1 MSVRLS
7 RFPLLV
13 ALLLLGLAA
22 PARADDDFSWPVAY
36 TAQKHN
42 PADALADV
50 AIEEPAY
57 DPATKCSKRTK
68 PGMTALVS
76 WLERNA
82 DGVFWGSYR
91 CEKWGPHSA
100 SLHAEN
106 RAVDWALDVDVPAQ
120 RREAERLIALL
131 LAPDRVG
138 APQALARRMGVEEII
153 WDCGYWGAGMSQFR
167 PYSACLSKRG
177 KLRRKVDKTIAH
189 RNHLHIG
196 MTKAGAAKKTSFWTR
211 RAAS

>member
-7 RFPLLV
+7 RFSPLV
-13 ALLLLGLAA
+13 VLLLLAVAA

-42 PADALADV
+42 PADALADI

-57 DPATKCSKRTK
+57 DPATKCSKREK
-68 PGMTALVS
+68 PGMTALVN
-76 WLERNA
+76 WLDRNA
-82 DGVFWGSYR
+82 GGVFWGSYR

-120 RREAERLIALL
+120 RREAGRLIALL
-131 LAPDRVG
+131 LAPDRNG

-167 PYSACLSKRG
+167 PYSPCLSKRG

-196 MTKAGAAKKTSFWTR
+196 MTKAGAAKHTSFWTR
-211 RAAS
+211 RAAA